1 MIDENAFKAQAEA
14 MLRSHV
20 PERERS
26 AFEWGKGTDRV
37 GLFRELSPDEDRAEV
52 EAAKHWRRTIF
63 DEGFGWIAGPEEY
76 GGRGL
81 PAKFDRIYQALEAR
95 FETPSQAPLSIGLNM
110 VGPTILAHGQ
120 EATKLQYLAGLRR
133 GDIVGCQLFSEP
145 DAGSDLASVRTIAR
159 RDGDGW
165 VISGEK
171 MWTSH
176 ARHAQIGEILCR
188 TDTTVPKHEGLTMFV
203 VDMGADGVTVSPL
216 RQMTGGASFN
226 SVHLD
231 AVRISDDRRL
241 GEAGEGWRVAQTTL
255 MNERASI
262 GAASRRDSLST
273 TRLLELIE
281 RHGDGSDLVTRQ
293 QMASVYIHAKVAS
306 YTSQRIMER
315 IRSGQTPGAEISIVS

>member
-1 MIDENAFKAQAEA
+1 
-14 MLRSHV
+14 
-20 PERERS
+20 
-26 AFEWGKGTDRV
+26 
-37 GLFRELSPDEDRAEV
+37 
-52 EAAKHWRRTIF
+52 
-63 DEGFGWIAGPEEY
+63 
-76 GGRGL
+76 
-81 PAKFDRIYQALEAR
+81 
-95 FETPSQAPLSIGLNM
+95 
-110 VGPTILAHGQ
+110 
-120 EATKLQYLAGLRR
+120 
-133 GDIVGCQLFSEP
+133 
-145 DAGSDLASVRTIAR
+145 
-159 RDGDGW
+159 
-165 VISGEK
+165 
-171 MWTSH
+171 
-176 ARHAQIGEILCR
+176 
-188 TDTTVPKHEGLTMFV
+188 MFV

-231 AVRISDDRRL
+231 AVRISDYRRL

-315 IRSGQTPGAEISIVS
+315 IRSGQTPGAESSIVKLMRTRNLRRLSDMLSHVLGQKLVADSGEWGTYAWSEMVLGIPGTRIAGGTDEIMKNILAERVLGLPRDPMPRGA